1 MNPDFYRAIQDG
13 NIFRLRAYAQE
24 GFDINSHDYLYAGAK
39 ISVEVVKELLK
50 FPGVDI
56 DKPNQNVKYTAL
68 MNAAM
73 SLKTDILK
81 VFLDAGANK
90 DLTDCNGNT
99 ALMICSSQGV
109 VDSMRMLLDYGA
121 DFKIK
126 NNEKRNA
133 LMLCAEQSQVNA
145 FKLLLDCGSDLLS
158 VDINGSSVIS
168 TLCMTGNIPALLH
181 YCEKA
186 QEKNALELVL
196 EELEAIDSYTLT
208 NAIKFKSIINSIL
221 MKDKLENTLDNQKK
235 SKIKKI

>member
-1 MNPDFYRAIQDG
+1 MNSDFYRAIQDG
-13 NIFRLRAYAQE
+13 NIFKLRIYAKN

-39 ISVEVVKELLK
+39 ISVEVVTELLK
-50 FPGVDI
+50 FFGVDI
-56 DKPNQNVKYTAL
+56 NKPNQNVKYTAL

-99 ALMICSSQGV
+99 ALMVCSSQGV
-109 VDSMRMLLDYGA
+109 VNSMRMLLDYGA

-133 LMLCAEQSQVNA
+133 LMLCAEQSQIDA
-145 FKLLLDCGSDLLS
+145 FQLLLDCGSDLLS
-158 VDINGSSVIS
+158 VDINGSSIIS
-168 TLCMTGNIPALLH
+168 TLCMTGNIPALLQ

-196 EELEAIDSYTLT
+196 EELEAIDSDTLT
-208 NAIKFKSIINSIL
+208 NATKFKLIINSLLI
-221 MKDKLENTLDNQKK
+221 KDKLENTLNDKK
-235 SKIKKI
+235 KVKPKKI